1 MELQENKKQKFHPA
15 VFLLTLVLILGI
27 AGTVLTPSF
36 FESHGILT
44 NGLQCCSGLMRQP
57 DNSIDVIVTG
67 DSESYT
73 SISPM
78 ELWKNYGITSYVAGK
93 PGAKIS
99 ETKDILE
106 VALRHQKPKVVL
118 LETNNLF
125 RYRASNSDAQTSELA
140 DIIYRIFP
148 FLKYHNVWKNITLAG
163 NGNTFMGF
171 KFNANIAP
179 YTGRRTGK
187 TVTGNRITPAT
198 LRYLDDIQKMC
209 KKSGA
214 RLILYS
220 APSPKCYTA
229 KKTRLLK
236 KLCRKRG
243 LAYINLN
250 SIEKDLGINWL
261 TDTRDRGD
269 HLNTAGALK
278 VSDYMGNYLSTAC
291 GIPNRS
297 HTVLARSW
305 NRLYRTYARSLESTL
320 KTIEINAVDEGFL
333 EEASR

>member
-1 MELQENKKQKFHPA
+1 MELQENKEQKFHPA
-15 VFLLTLVLILGI
+15 VFLLILVLILSITGM
-27 AGTVLTPSF
+27 VLTPSF
-36 FESHGILT
+36 LERHGLFT
-44 NGLQCCSGLMRQP
+44 SSLQSCSGLMQQP
-57 DNSIDVIVTG
+57 DNTIDVLVTG

-106 VALRHQKPKVVL
+106 VALRHQRPKVVL

-125 RYRASNSDAQTSELA
+125 RYRASDSDAQTSELA
-140 DIIYRIFP
+140 EAVYRVFP
-148 FLKYHNVWKNITLAG
+148 SLKYHDVWKNILFDR
-163 NGNTFMGF
+163 NKKTFMGF
-171 KFNANIAP
+171 KLNATIAP
-179 YTGRRTGK
+179 YTGRRVGK

-198 LRYLDDIQKMC
+198 LQYLDDIQKMC

-236 KLCRKRG
+236 KLCAKRD
-243 LAYINLN
+243 LTYINLN
-250 SIEKDLGINWL
+250 SREKYLGINWY
-261 TDTRDRGD
+261 TDTRDHGD

-278 VSDYMGNYLSTAC
+278 VSDYMGGYLRSAC
-291 GIPNRS
+291 GIPDRS
-297 HTVLARSW
+297 RTVLARSW
-305 NRLYRTYARSLESTL
+305 NHMYRNYAHALDRTL
-320 KTIEINAVDEGFL
+320 KTIEIHAVNEGFL
-333 EEASR
+333 DEASR